1 MSATILIVDDEEN
14 ARHMLEAY
22 LTRQGYETI
31 AASTLAEARREIG
44 EERADIV
51 LLDVKLPDGYG
62 PVLLEET
69 AHIPDRPA
77 IILITAFGEIDMAV
91 EAMKNGAHDFL
102 QKPISFE
109 RLEQSIR
116 RAQEIVA
123 MRREL
128 AHLRRAQRQSLG
140 GMVFKNAAMKRLL
153 NQAQRAAAASVSV
166 LITGETGTGKEVLAR
181 AIHQM
186 GPRANKP
193 FIAINCAAIQST
205 VLESEL
211 FGYEAGAFT
220 GATKRKSGLMEVADG
235 GILFLDEISSMPL
248 DMQAKLLRALAE
260 RSFRRV
266 GGTRE
271 IRVDVQVLAAS
282 NRNLPAMI
290 AEGRFREDLYYRLK
304 VVDLDIPPLRQRQD
318 EIPDLVGLFIRQ
330 NNPRMG
336 LNIEGVT
343 PAAMQ
348 ALVRHNWPGNIR
360 ELRNVIERAMLFCDD
375 PLIDLPHLPP
385 ELVRA
390 ARPAGDSPPG
400 GGVETPGL

>member
-14 ARHMLEAY
+14 ARHMLNAY
-22 LTRQGYETI
+22 LAQKGYEVLN
-31 AASTLAEARREIG
+31 ASTLEEARREIASA
-44 EERADIV
+44 RADIV

-62 PVLLEET
+62 PALLEET
-69 AHIPDRPA
+69 AHLPNRPA
-77 IILITAFGEIDMAV
+77 IILITAYGEIEMAV

-102 QKPISFE
+102 QKPIQFG
-109 RLEQSIR
+109 RLHKSIL

-128 AHLRRAQRQSLG
+128 AHLRRAQRKKLG
-140 GMVFKNAAMKRLL
+140 GMVFKNAGMKQLL
-153 NQAQRAAAASVSV
+153 HQAQRAAAASVSV
-166 LITGETGTGKEVLAR
+166 LITGETGTGKEILAR
-181 AIHQM
+181 AIHQL

-220 GATKRKSGLMEVADG
+220 GAEKRKSGLMEVADG

-260 RSFRRV
+260 RKFRRV

-271 IRVDVQVLAAS
+271 IQVDVQVLAAS
-282 NRNLPAMI
+282 NRDLPAMI
-290 AEGRFREDLYYRLK
+290 RDGRFREDLYYRLK
-304 VVDLDIPPLRQRQD
+304 VVDLNIPPLRERKD
-318 EIPDLVGLFIRQ
+318 EIPDLVGLFIRE

-343 PAAMQ
+343 PAGMR
-348 ALVRHNWPGNIR
+348 ALLEHRWPGNIR

-385 ELVRA
+385 ELA
-390 ARPAGDSPPG
+390 QPA
-400 GGVETPGL
+400 TPTQNAVQ